1 MSRSRKYS
9 VPKQKYIADK
19 RNREGTRSIVK
30 DRIRESL
37 ERKNPALDL
46 SGLGIESLPTDIA
59 RLIHL
64 EKLDLSDNRLAD
76 LPASI
81 GQLTGLRRLD
91 LSNNRLAEVPESIG
105 RLAELQRLYLGYNRL
120 AEVPESIGRLT
131 ELQNLYLAGNR
142 LAKVPESVGRLAGLQ
157 RLSLGGNR
165 LTEVPEWIGRLAELQ
180 VLILHDNQLTEVP
193 ESVGQLAGL
202 QELILW
208 NNQLAALPGSIGR
221 LAGLRV
227 LDVTNNQ
234 LAGLPE
240 ELRRLERLEALYL
253 HDNPAVAGLPAE
265 VLGPTW
271 QQVLHEKKT
280 PAKPDQI
287 LDYYFRTRG
296 PVRPLNEA
304 KLILVGRG
312 LVGKTCLVN
321 RLVHDTFEPQPMTEG
336 IRITQWPVQLHG
348 DEEVRLHVWDFGGQ
362 EIMHA
367 THQFFLTERSLY
379 LLVLSGR
386 EGTGDLDAEYW
397 LRMIESFGAESP
409 VIVVLNKIQEKPFD
423 VNRRALQS
431 KYPGIREF
439 LRTDCKDRTG
449 LDDLHAAIRREIDRL
464 EDRRV
469 KFPAAWFAIKEGLS
483 GTGKNYLTY
492 EEYRK
497 FCLEQGETEP
507 DEQDKLAGFLH
518 VLGIALNYRE
528 DPRLRYHHVLNPH
541 WVTAGVYALINAR
554 QLATQKGVLHFDD
567 IARIIDSAAA
577 AGSLKREDYPRSMHG
592 FLLDLMRKFEL
603 CFPFPGDD
611 SRYLVP
617 ELLDNQEPA
626 EAAEFDPAGCLNFQ
640 YHYPVVP
647 KGLLPRFIVRTH
659 VLSEGQPRW
668 RTGVILQFEGNLA
681 LVKADS
687 AEKQVAISVRGPSPD
702 SRRRL
707 LAVIRSD
714 FDHIH
719 RDLKRK
725 PQEMVPVPKH
735 PDVVVPY
742 ENLRAFEEKRIS
754 DLPAVAGTDVVIL
767 KVQELLNGV
776 DFPAARA
783 RRPGPGRIGTE
794 PEAEGMTPLS
804 LFYSYSHKD
813 EDLRNQLE
821 THLKLMQRQEV
832 ITAWHDRLIGAGE
845 EWKHEIDENL
855 ERADLILLLV
865 SSDFIA
871 SDYCYDEEMTRALQ
885 RHDAGKARVIP
896 VIVRDVNWSKAP
908 FAKLQALPKDGKAV
922 TLWPDRDCA
931 WRNVAEGIERAAEE
945 LRKARR

>member
-1 MSRSRKYS
+1 MSRSRKFS

-19 RNREGTRSIVK
+19 RNREGARSIVNE
-30 DRIRESL
+30 RIHESL
-37 ERKNPALDL
+37 ERKNSALDL
-46 SGLGIESLPTDIA
+46 SGLGIESLPADIA
-59 RLIHL
+59 RLVHL
-64 EKLDLSDNRLAD
+64 EKLDLSDNRLAE

-81 GQLTGLRRLD
+81 GQLTRLRRLD
-91 LSNNRLAEVPESIG
+91 LINNRLAVVPESIG
-105 RLAELQRLYLGYNRL
+105 RLSKLERLYLGYNRL
-120 AEVPESIGRLT
+120 AVVPESIGRLT
-131 ELQNLYLAGNR
+131 KLQNLYLTGNQ
-142 LAKVPESVGRLAGLQ
+142 LAKVPESVGQLSGLQ

-165 LTEVPEWIGRLAELQ
+165 FTEVPEWFGQLAELQ

-193 ESVGQLAGL
+193 EWFGQLAGL
-202 QELILW
+202 QELILGD
-208 NNQLAALPGSIGR
+208 NQLAALPKSIGQ

-227 LDVTNNQ
+227 LEVTNNQ
-234 LAGLPE
+234 LASLPE

-271 QQVLHEKKT
+271 RQVLHDKKT

-304 KLILVGRG
+304 KLILLGRG

-336 IRITQWPVQLHG
+336 IRITQWPVQLYG

-386 EGTGDLDAEYW
+386 EGTEDLDAEYW
-397 LRMIESFGAESP
+397 LRIIESFGAESP
-409 VIVVLNKIQEKPFD
+409 VIVVLNKIKVKPFD

-439 LRTDCKDRTG
+439 LLTDCNDRTG

-464 EDRRV
+464 EDRRA
-469 KFPAAWFAIKEGLS
+469 KIPATWFAIKEGLS
-483 GTGKNYLTY
+483 RTGKNYLTY

-497 FCLEQGETEP
+497 FCLERGETEP
-507 DEQDKLAGFLH
+507 DAQDKLAGFLH
-518 VLGIALNYRE
+518 VLGIALNYRD

-541 WVTAGVYALINAR
+541 WVTAGIYALINSR
-554 QLATQKGVLHFDD
+554 LLATQKGVLHFDD
-567 IARIIDSAAA
+567 IARIVDSAAA
-577 AGSLKREDYPRSMHG
+577 AGSLEREDYPRSMHG
-592 FLLDLMRKFEL
+592 FLLDLMRRFEL
-603 CFPFPGDD
+603 CFPFPGDY

-617 ELLDNQEPA
+617 ELLDKQEPA
-626 EAAEFDPAGCLNFQ
+626 EAAEFDPAACLNFQ

-647 KGLLPRFIVRTH
+647 EGLLPRFTVRTH

-687 AEKQVAISVRGPSPD
+687 AEKRVAISVRGPSPD

-725 PQEMVPVPKH
+725 PQEMVPVPKL

-742 ENLRAFEEKRIS
+742 KNLRAFEEKGIS
-754 DLPAVAGTDVVIL
+754 DLPVVAGTDVVIL
-767 KVQELLNGV
+767 KVPELLWGV

-783 RRPGPGRIGTE
+783 RRPGPGRICTE
-794 PEAEGMTPLS
+794 PEADGMTPLR
-804 LFYSYSHKD
+804 LFYSHSHKD

-821 THLKLMQRQEV
+821 THLKLMQRAGV

-845 EWKHEIDENL
+845 EWKDEIDKNL

-871 SDYCYDEEMTRALQ
+871 SDYCYDKEMTQALQ
-885 RHDAGKARVIP
+885 WHDVGKTRVIP

-945 LRKARR
+945 LRKTRQ